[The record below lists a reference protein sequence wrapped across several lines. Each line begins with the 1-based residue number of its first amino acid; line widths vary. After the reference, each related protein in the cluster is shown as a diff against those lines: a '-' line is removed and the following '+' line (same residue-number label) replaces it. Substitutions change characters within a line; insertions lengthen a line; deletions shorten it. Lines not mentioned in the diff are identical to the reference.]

1 VKWQNKTRSFC
12 FDIAECSLPYK
23 KVVQM
28 SEMAKQKHV
37 FFAVSVF
44 YINFAQNTAWLLPS
58 NKQNTNED

>member
-1 VKWQNKTRSFC
+1 
-12 FDIAECSLPYK
+12 
-23 KVVQM
+23 M